1 MFFNF
6 FHLTLLFALHR
17 FIKEGSLISLEIP
30 TAAFPYMGA
39 LIFSGVISTLLA
51 VKAYKAFKYRRMYFS
66 KYFILIMLSMSLW
79 SVNYAFE
86 VGFKDI
92 ELKYLFARLEYIGM
106 AFAPV
111 TWFLFASEYSGVCKE
126 FVRKYQK
133 TFFLMPLAIILLM
146 LTNSFHK
153 MYFSGYY
160 PDFSRG
166 FPLLV
171 LKHGPFFWLFF
182 IYSYILILFGIFFF
196 FNQFI
201 HLTAPYRGQAAIA
214 LTAACIPVLG
224 NILHIAHV
232 GPFAFLDPTPF
243 AFTITGLVLFWGV
256 MQHKFLNIIPI
267 ARENVIESMSDGY
280 IVVDL
285 ADSIVD
291 INKAA
296 LELTGKTKEEILGKK
311 LNELFGNEVKMP
323 LGEDHEGNFKREIF
337 LKSGLETKLFTLSV
351 SPLLTKDDNE
361 GRLLIMHDTTET
373 YRYQEAL
380 KQANKKINLMSN
392 ITRHDILNQV
402 NVLSGYT
409 ELISATLPEN
419 VKNDPRIVKYLRNLN
434 KSIET
439 IHSQIVFTKD
449 YQDLGVIS
457 PIWQSVSNTAREAA
471 FPFSGQSLKFSIEE
485 SRTEIYADPLLKKA
499 FYNLFDN
506 ARAHGEHVT
515 EISVNSHKIED
526 NLVIEVKDNG
536 IGVSPEMKDLI
547 FEKSIGKNTGLG
559 LFLVKDILSITGMEI
574 KETGTEGTG
583 ARFEITVPS
592 GNWRETSSP

>member
-1 MFFNF
+1 
-6 FHLTLLFALHR
+6 
-17 FIKEGSLISLEIP
+17 
-30 TAAFPYMGA
+30 MGA
-39 LIFSGVISTLLA
+39 LIFSGAISTLLA

-66 KYFILIMLSMSLW
+66 EYFILIMLSMSLW

-86 VGFKDI
+86 VGFMDGEI
-92 ELKYLFARLEYIGM
+92 KYLFARLEYIGM

-111 TWFLFASEYSGVCKE
+111 AWFLFASEYSGVCKE
-126 FVRKYQK
+126 FTRKYQK
-133 TFFLMPLAIILLM
+133 AFFIMPLLIILLM
-146 LTNSFHK
+146 LTNSFHG
-153 MYFSGYY
+153 MYFLGYY
-160 PDFSRG
+160 LDDTSRG

-171 LKHGPFFWLFF
+171 LQHGPFFWLFCV
-182 IYSYILILFGIFFF
+182 YSYSLIFLGIFFF
-196 FNQFI
+196 FNQYV
-201 HLTAPYRGQAAIA
+201 HLTPPYRDQAAIA
-214 LTAACIPVLG
+214 LTAACIPALG
-224 NILHIAHV
+224 NILHLADV

-243 AFTITGLVLFWGV
+243 SFTITGMVLFWGI
-256 MQHKFLNIIPI
+256 MQYEFLNVIPI

-285 ADSIVD
+285 ADSIID

-296 LELTGKTKEEILGKK
+296 LELAGKTKKEVLGKN
-311 LNELFGNEVKMP
+311 LNELFGDEVEMPQNEAHDGYPHK
-323 LGEDHEGNFKREIF
+323 EIS
-337 LKSGLETKLFTLSV
+337 LKSEFETKFFTLSV
-351 SPLLTKDDNE
+351 SPLMTKDDAE
-361 GRLLIMHDTTET
+361 GRLIMMHDTTET
-373 YRYQEAL
+373 SRYQEAL

-409 ELISATLPEN
+409 KLISESLPEN
-419 VKNDPRIVKYLRNLN
+419 VKNDPRIGRYLKNLN

-449 YQDLGVIS
+449 YQDLGVVS
-457 PIWQSVSNTAREAA
+457 PSWHSVSNTAKEAA
-471 FPFSGQSLKFSIEE
+471 FPFSGQSLRFSIDD
-485 SRTEIYADPLLKKA
+485 SRMEIYADPLLKKA

-515 EISVNSHKIED
+515 EISVSSRRVAD

-536 IGVSPEMKDLI
+536 IGVSSEMKELI

-559 LFLVKDILSITGMEI
+559 LFLVKSILSITGVGI

-583 ARFEITVPS
+583 ARFEITVPP
-592 GNWRETSSP
+592 GNWRKNASH

>member
-1 MFFNF
+1 
-6 FHLTLLFALHR
+6 
-17 FIKEGSLISLEIP
+17 
-30 TAAFPYMGA
+30 MGA

-51 VKAYKAFKYRRMYFS
+51 IKAYKAFKYRRMYFS

-86 VGFKDI
+86 VGFMDI
-92 ELKYLFARLEYIGM
+92 KLKYLFARLEYIGM

-111 TWFLFASEYSGVCKE
+111 AWFLFASEYSGVCKE
-126 FVRKYQK
+126 FVRKYRK
-133 TFFLMPLAIILLM
+133 AFFILPLLIILLM
-146 LTNSFHK
+146 LTNSFHR

-160 PDFSRG
+160 LDISRG

-171 LKHGPFFWLFF
+171 LKHGPFFWVFY
-182 IYSYILILFGIFFF
+182 IYSFILIFLGIFFF
-196 FNQFI
+196 FNQFV
-201 HLTAPYRGQAAIA
+201 HLTAPYRAQAAIA

-224 NILHIAHV
+224 NILHITDI

-243 AFTITGLVLFWGV
+243 AFTITGLILFWGI
-256 MQHKFLNIIPI
+256 MQHEFLNIIPI

-296 LELTGKTKEEILGKK
+296 LELAGKTKKEVLGKN
-311 LNELFGNEVKMP
+311 LNELFGDEVEMP
-323 LGEDHEGNFKREIF
+323 HSEASEGNFNKEIF
-337 LKSGLETKLFTLSV
+337 LKSGIETKLFTLSV
-351 SPLLTKDDNE
+351 SPLLTKDNEE
-361 GRLLIMHDTTET
+361 GRLLMMHDTTET

-409 ELISATLPEN
+409 ELISETLPEN
-419 VKNDPRIVKYLRNLN
+419 VKNDLRIGKYLRNLN
-434 KSIET
+434 KGIET
-439 IHSQIVFTKD
+439 IHSQIIFTKD
-449 YQDLGVIS
+449 YQELGVVS

-471 FPFSGQSLKFSIEE
+471 FPFSGQSLEFSIEE
-485 SRTEIYADPLLKKA
+485 SRVEIYADPLLKKA

-506 ARAHGEHVT
+506 AKSHGEHVT
-515 EISVNSHKIED
+515 EISISSRRVED

-536 IGVSPEMKDLI
+536 TGVSPVMKELI
-547 FEKSIGKNTGLG
+547 FQKSIGKNTGLG
-559 LFLVKDILSITGMEI
+559 LFLVKGILSITGMEI

-583 ARFEITVPS
+583 ARFEITVPP
-592 GNWRETSSP
+592 GNWRENTSQ

>member
-1 MFFNF
+1 
-6 FHLTLLFALHR
+6 
-17 FIKEGSLISLEIP
+17 
-30 TAAFPYMGA
+30 MGA

-51 VKAYKAFKYRRMYFS
+51 IKAYKAFKYRRMYFS

-86 VGFKDI
+86 VGFMDI
-92 ELKYLFARLEYIGM
+92 KLKYLFARLEYIGM

-111 TWFLFASEYSGVCKE
+111 AWFLFASEYSGVCKE
-126 FVRKYQK
+126 FVRKYRK
-133 TFFLMPLAIILLM
+133 AFFILPLLIILLM
-146 LTNSFHK
+146 LTNSFHR
-153 MYFSGYY
+153 MYFLGYY
-160 PDFSRG
+160 LDISRG

-171 LKHGPFFWLFF
+171 LKHGPFFWVFY
-182 IYSYILILFGIFFF
+182 IYSFILIFLGIFFF
-196 FNQFI
+196 FNQFV
-201 HLTAPYRGQAAIA
+201 HLTAPYRAQAAIA

-224 NILHIAHV
+224 NILHIADI

-243 AFTITGLVLFWGV
+243 AFTITGLILFWGI
-256 MQHKFLNIIPI
+256 MQHEFLNIIPI

-296 LELTGKTKEEILGKK
+296 LELAGKTKKEVLGKN
-311 LNELFGNEVKMP
+311 LNELFGNEVQMP
-323 LGEDHEGNFKREIF
+323 QSEAHEGNFNKEIF
-337 LKSGLETKLFTLSV
+337 LKSGIETKLFTLSV
-351 SPLLTKDDNE
+351 SPLLTKDNEE
-361 GRLLIMHDTTET
+361 GRLLMMHDTTET

-409 ELISATLPEN
+409 ELISETLPEIA
-419 VKNDPRIVKYLRNLN
+419 KNDPRIGKYLRNLN
-434 KSIET
+434 KGIET
-439 IHSQIVFTKD
+439 IHSQIIFTKD
-449 YQDLGVIS
+449 YQELGVVS

-471 FPFSGQSLKFSIEE
+471 FPFSGQNLEFFIEE
-485 SRTEIYADPLLKKA
+485 SRVEIYADPLLKKA

-506 ARAHGEHVT
+506 AKSHGEHVT
-515 EISVNSHKIED
+515 EISVSSRRVAD

-536 IGVSPEMKDLI
+536 IGVSPVMKELI
-547 FEKSIGKNTGLG
+547 FQKSIGKNTGLG
-559 LFLVKDILSITGMEI
+559 LFLVKGILSITGVEI

-583 ARFEITVPS
+583 ARFEITVPP
-592 GNWRETSSP
+592 GNWRENVSQ